1 MYNVL
6 DFGARSCEDF
16 HSTKA
21 FQAAIDACHEN
32 GGGVVYI
39 PYGTYMLASMHL
51 YSNIHFVFEPGATL
65 LGSLDPDDFD
75 EREPVDYP
83 LYQDVSHSYF
93 HRSMFWAEG
102 C

>member
-6 DFGARSCEDF
+6 EFGAKNCEDF
-16 HSTKA
+16 NSTKA

-51 YSNIHFVFEPGATL
+51 YSKIL
-65 LGSLDPDDFD
+65 S
-75 EREPVDYP
+75 
-83 LYQDVSHSYF
+83 
-93 HRSMFWAEG
+93 
-102 C
+102 